1 MHCHTIG
8 NKLTESCCH
17 SCYHA
22 QTRMSLW
29 LNICITCSITHSDT
43 LSKLSL
49 LLPSHT
55 IAALPMPNHCYYRR
69 HRQYLERSLQLLGE
83 RFSRDVASHRDDNLR
98 VMQDNMLLIK
108 EINEQ
113 RDKNRSVKRALQAQV
128 CNAYKLINTS
138 AVKSC

>member
-1 MHCHTIG
+1 MYSTHT
-8 NKLTESCCH
+8 T
-17 SCYHA
+17 
-22 QTRMSLW
+22 T
-29 LNICITCSITHSDT
+29 
-43 LSKLSL
+43 
-49 LLPSHT
+49 
-55 IAALPMPNHCYYRR
+55 AATTATTAAPFVTNCCYYRR

-128 CNAYKLINTS
+128 CKKCLVILP
-138 AVKSC
+138 